1 METIGGLA
9 VLISLAFFVNVI
21 IRLYKHLRKVDGI
34 DVKTTIKRVVIAVG
48 LFIVGGAMLGTA
60 DDGAEVASS
69 EINAKEEIKEE
80 KEKPEPEKKEEK
92 PKEGAKDKKA
102 KGEKKK
108 EAPKKEEKKVDVTSE
123 KDIEK
128 LVNGLLG
135 DTSNTGEKRVEKVVY
150 NEVDTSPYIGLN
162 LHADENITVKLA
174 RSGMLKDTL
183 EIMKALNKEGYKG
196 KFYVDWRLPL
206 TDKYGN
212 TKPGKVMSINIS
224 AEDFGKINF
233 DKVDYLNLPNIAESY
248 YEHPGFSD

>member
-1 METIGGLA
+1 MVIITIKKGDDGMLGTIGGLA
-9 VLISLAFFVNVI
+9 VLMSFAFFVNVF

-34 DVKTTIKRVVIAVG
+34 DVKTTLKRVAIAVG
-48 LFIVGGAMLGTA
+48 LFIGGGAMLGTA
-60 DDGAEVASS
+60 DDGAEVVTR
-69 EINAKEEIKEE
+69 EIDAKEEIKEE
-80 KEKPEPEKKEEK
+80 KEEDGK
-92 PKEGAKDKKA
+92 
-102 KGEKKK
+102 
-108 EAPKKEEKKVDVTSE
+108 EKKVDVTSE

-128 LVNGLLG
+128 LVNELLG
-135 DTSNTGEKRVEKVVY
+135 NTSNTGEKRVEKVVY

-212 TKPGKVMSINIS
+212 TEPGKVMSINIS
-224 AEDFGKINF
+224 AENFVKINF
-233 DKVDYLNLPNIAESY
+233 DSFDYLNLPDIADGY
-248 YEHPGFSD
+248 FEHPGFSD

>member
-1 METIGGLA
+1 MGTIGGLA

-21 IRLYKHLRKVDGI
+21 IRLYKHLRKVDEI
-34 DVKTTIKRVVIAVG
+34 DVKTTLKRVAIAVG
-48 LFIVGGAMLGTA
+48 LFIGGGALIGAA
-60 DDGAEVASS
+60 DDGVEVA
-69 EINAKEEIKEE
+69 EEEIKE
-80 KEKPEPEKKEEK
+80 
-92 PKEGAKDKKA
+92 D
-102 KGEKKK
+102 K
-108 EAPKKEEKKVDVTSE
+108 EAVKEKKVDVTSE

-128 LVNGLLG
+128 LVNELLG

-196 KFYVDWRLPL
+196 KFYIDWRLPL
-206 TDKYGN
+206 TDKYGD

-224 AEDFGKINF
+224 AEDFEKINF

-248 YEHPGFSD
+248 FEHPGFSD

>member
-1 METIGGLA
+1 MLGTIGGLV
-9 VLISLAFFVNVI
+9 VLMSFAFFVNVF

-34 DVKTTIKRVVIAVG
+34 DVKTTLKRVAIAVG
-48 LFIVGGAMLGTA
+48 LFIVGGALIGVA
-60 DDGAEVASS
+60 DDGVEVA
-69 EINAKEEIKEE
+69 EEEIKEE
-80 KEKPEPEKKEEK
+80 KEAVK
-92 PKEGAKDKKA
+92 
-102 KGEKKK
+102 
-108 EAPKKEEKKVDVTSE
+108 EKKVDVTSE

-128 LVNGLLG
+128 LVNELIG

-162 LHADENITVKLA
+162 LYADENITVKLA

-212 TKPGKVMSINIS
+212 TESGKVMSINIS

>member
-1 METIGGLA
+1 MIGA
-9 VLISLAFFVNVI
+9 
-21 IRLYKHLRKVDGI
+21 
-34 DVKTTIKRVVIAVG
+34 
-48 LFIVGGAMLGTA
+48 A
-60 DDGAEVASS
+60 DDGVEVA
-69 EINAKEEIKEE
+69 EEEIKEE
-80 KEKPEPEKKEEK
+80 KEAVK
-92 PKEGAKDKKA
+92 
-102 KGEKKK
+102 
-108 EAPKKEEKKVDVTSE
+108 EKKVDVTSE

-128 LVNGLLG
+128 LIKELLG

-212 TKPGKVMSINIS
+212 TEPGKVMSINIS
-224 AEDFGKINF
+224 AENFSKINF
-233 DKVDYLNLPNIAESY
+233 DNFDYLNLPDIADGY
-248 YEHPGFSD
+248 FEHPGFKE